1 MYRPSFS
8 LRQGDC
14 LEILKGMDDASIDS
28 VVTDPPYGLSN
39 HSSEQVAECLAAWI
53 AGEPYQPTGRGFMGK
68 AWDAW
73 VPGPE
78 VWRECLRVLKPGGHL
93 LCFAGTRSMDLMSMA
108 VRLAGFE
115 LRDAIGYA
123 NDGCGAPLMAW
134 TYGSGFPKSHN
145 LQGEHAGLG
154 TALKPAWEPIV
165 LARKPLSG
173 TVVETVEAYGTG
185 ALNIDACRVAAEPMR
200 PNSGGGGMPRHHE
213 EEARGAG
220 TISQP
225 HELGRWPANLIHD
238 GSPEVVRHFP
248 DTAGQQGDI
257 VGHNKERESPN
268 GTFGKFGPARDFEA
282 RQDAEKSAA
291 RFFYCAKASTSER
304 NEGMDH
310 MPDAVLAR
318 SCLAQTNAAKGITSE
333 RAGGSFNVAR
343 ITKNNHPTVKP
354 VELMAYLCRL
364 VTPPNG
370 TVFDPFAGS
379 GSTGVAALRENFNF
393 VGCEQ
398 SSDYVAIARARIE
411 YELNKP
417 KQGALFGDELGLCP
431 DAANL

>member
-1 MYRPSFS
+1 MRQQRGYGNVDEKRWVDFIVESLEPVVKNLVPGGSLVLNISNDIFESKRPSRS
-8 LRQGDC
+8 LYVERMV
-14 LEILKGMDDASIDS
+14 LALHDDL
-28 VVTDPPYGLSN
+28 GLS
-39 HSSEQVAECLAAWI
+39 L
-53 AGEPYQPTGRGFMGK
+53 
-68 AWDAW
+68 
-73 VPGPE
+73 
-78 VWRECLRVLKPGGHL
+78 
-93 LCFAGTRSMDLMSMA
+93 MD
-108 VRLAGFE
+108 
-115 LRDAIGYA
+115 
-123 NDGCGAPLMAW
+123 
-134 TYGSGFPKSHN
+134 
-145 LQGEHAGLG
+145 
-154 TALKPAWEPIV
+154 
-165 LARKPLSG
+165 
-173 TVVETVEAYGTG
+173 
-185 ALNIDACRVAAEPMR
+185 
-200 PNSGGGGMPRHHE
+200 
-213 EEARGAG
+213 
-220 TISQP
+220 
-225 HELGRWPANLIHD
+225 RWPANLIHD

-333 RAGGSFNVAR
+333 KAGGSFNVAR

-398 SSDYVAIARARIE
+398 SLDYVAIARARIE

-417 KQGALFGDELGLCP
+417 KQGALFGDEFGLCP